1 MPRPHGGRTVLCSWC
16 MLTLAGGRVGGPLSE
31 SGDVRIT
38 HDAEAAN
45 QLVAAVTAESARA
58 AVRVDGRRAVT

>member
-1 MPRPHGGRTVLCSWC
+1 MP
-16 MLTLAGGRVGGPLSE
+16 TLAGGRVGGPLSE
-31 SGDVRIT
+31 SGDVGIA

-45 QLVAAVTAESARA
+45 QLVATVTAESARA